1 MITLHLT
8 VLASLLS
15 TTHGQDKFC
24 SDYND
29 YGYACVPYYQCNKEN
44 KIITDGAGLF
54 DPRTGYDCKK
64 GNDNMIANTKNNDD
78 DDDDTAELRHD
89 LARTSRC
96 NRLLEVC
103 CLHPSCDTD
112 ESPTIPTRPGTRTGP
127 EPPTEPEPPT
137 PGTCGK
143 RNKDGIVQAQNLKV
157 KRHGK

>member
-1 MITLHLT
+1 M
-8 VLASLLS
+8 
-15 TTHGQDKFC
+15 
-24 SDYND
+24 
-29 YGYACVPYYQCNKEN
+29 PYYQCNKEN

-112 ESPTIPTRPGTRTGP
+112 EKPTTTRPRIVTKIGSP
-127 EPPTEPEPPT
+127 D
-137 PGTCGK
+137 TCGK

-157 KRHGK
+157 KSSYYIHVHALFYTCSLPLESQNLENGRMYALC